1 MEWNSRAI
9 VLSLHKHGEGHA
21 VLEVFAEEKGRAK
34 GYVKGGGS
42 RRQRPSLE
50 PGNLVEV
57 IWRGRLDEH
66 LGSFRAEP
74 VKAVA
79 PLLFR
84 SPARL
89 AALNAVTGLLAA
101 SLPEREAAPEIYGE
115 TLRLLGRLTDLDE
128 DDVLWG
134 AEVVRLEVM
143 LLSRLGY
150 GLDLSRCAATGETEN
165 LAYVSPKTGRA
176 VSKKA
181 GAPYRDQLLA
191 LPGFLIG
198 RGEPVRADVA
208 NGFRLT
214 GHFIERHL
222 LHAPKPAWVAA
233 RERMTGYF
241 RGK

>member
-1 MEWNSRAI
+1 MEWTSRAI
-9 VLSLHKHGEGHA
+9 VLSLKKHGEGHA
-21 VLEVFAEEKGRAK
+21 VLEVLSREKGRAR

-42 RRQRPSLE
+42 RRQRPALE

-57 IWRGRLDEH
+57 TWRGRLDEH

-101 SLPEREAAPEIYGE
+101 SLPEREPALEIYTE
-115 TLRLLGRLTDLDE
+115 TLRLLEWLTDTGG
-128 DDVLWG
+128 DDVVWG
-134 AEVVRLEVM
+134 AEVVRLEAM
-143 LLSRLGY
+143 LLARLGY
-150 GLDLSRCAATGETEN
+150 GLDLAQCAATGATEN

-181 GAPYRDQLLA
+181 GAPYRERLLA
-191 LPGFLIG
+191 LPAFLTG
-198 RGEPVRADVA
+198 AAAPSRADVA
-208 NGFRLT
+208 SGFRLT

-222 LHAPKPAWVAA
+222 LHAPKPAWSAA
-233 RERMTGYF
+233 RERMTGFF